1 MISRLW
7 RGGRGIGTVVVA
19 VVVVGAPVVPAKA
32 ADGDFDPTFDGGD
45 GKVVSDFGFDDAAQ
59 SVAVQGDRIVAVGGR
74 RRRRTRSPSSATCS
88 GTWRRSRSSNSCG
101 PCCRGSA
108 VHLSATGTGPTRR

>member
-74 RRRRTRSPSSATCS
+74 RRRRTRSPSSATLLRQLAAQPFLEFVRALLPRFGC
-88 GTWRRSRSSNSCG
+88 
-101 PCCRGSA
+101 
-108 VHLSATGTGPTRR
+108 PT